1 MNRTIDVARCKP
13 SADARTGS
21 DCRLVVANASIFRGT
36 ASWPRPREENVAH
49 VLLDLLLRV
58 FAARYNYKHVAVFGN
73 VQPNDNARRGNKI
86 EVCYDGRL
94 IAKHSPRTVHGKI
107 EARQGFG
114 KRVTAERETAAA
126 VEEMIAVVAMTDE
139 VVFKRVATITR
150 KVPQRTVIIAIVRTS
165 DVPCCMQ
172 DADIHIDGEE

>member
-1 MNRTIDVARCKP
+1 MLHDANLQQMRKRAVIVALLWRMLRFFGALRRGHAPERKMLRTSC
-13 SADARTGS
+13 STCCFGYS
-21 DCRLVVANASIFRGT
+21 
-36 ASWPRPREENVAH
+36 
-49 VLLDLLLRV
+49 LRDTI
-58 FAARYNYKHVAVFGN
+58 KHVAVFGN
-73 VQPNDNARRGNKI
+73 VQPNSNARRGKKI

-126 VEEMIAVVAMTDE
+126 VEEMIAVVAITDE
-139 VVFKRVATITR
+139 VVFKRVAIITR

-172 DADIHIDGEE
+172 RRRYPY